1 MNIKYSKDNEK
12 IVNDFLEYFKQ
23 LQIEEVK
30 PTDIPDTVPLR
41 EIYEINFTDKETYS
55 KLKIEVLNKK
65 YIIVINYIYKK
76 IINKEKNI
84 TSYEE
89 TVNSAIY
96 KIHNMELDLN
106 YIENIFNTLETKE
119 VKNRINLFP
128 NCKEYDGNEK
138 KNIIIHD
145 EEKTVKFVKIRF
157 TNFGMY
163 ISDLI
168 KVVEFEDGTEFQL
181 NDNTETIN
189 LIPFEIETETSND
202 FKKVKLLAEKFVEDY
217 PPPLQVKKEKE
228 LQHYNEYLGSKT
240 NEYGKRNDYFLFYV
254 DNKNSAI
261 VRLSYFLKNKER
273 VLPIFLEEIK
283 NIKYINNN
291 INN

>member
-1 MNIKYSKDNEK
+1 MKNRIFVVLLICFSILILTNCQMNKINNAIEDKTKDITQNQNKQEHIKNNTPKQKQENIHK
-12 IVNDFLEYFKQ
+12 IV
-23 LQIEEVK
+23 EE
-30 PTDIPDTVPLR
+30 
-41 EIYEINFTDKETYS
+41 
-55 KLKIEVLNKK
+55 
-65 YIIVINYIYKK
+65 
-76 IINKEKNI
+76 
-84 TSYEE
+84 
-89 TVNSAIY
+89 
-96 KIHNMELDLN
+96 
-106 YIENIFNTLETKE
+106 
-119 VKNRINLFP
+119 NRINLFP
-128 NCKEYDGNEK
+128 DCKEYNGNEK
-138 KNIIIHD
+138 KKIIIHG

-157 TNFGMY
+157 TYFGMY

-189 LIPFEIETETSND
+189 VLPFEIETGNS
-202 FKKVKLLAEKFVEDY
+202 FKEVKLLAEKFVEDHG
-217 PPPLQVKKEKE
+217 PPLQVKKEEE

-283 NIKYINNN
+283 NIKYIDNNMGN
-291 INN
+291 